1 MRVYQFRHPGRV
13 RGRGRYGSPGSR
25 VNPYLLLVTLS
36 PR

>member
-1 MRVYQFRHPGRV
+1 V

-25 VNPYLLLVTLS
+25 VNPYLLLATLS

>member
-1 MRVYQFRHPGRV
+1 V